1 MYLLTRFISN
11 ILSSEESWTTQTN
24 KVRYSYE
31 TFWGMNVIK
40 LSTIGTSA
48 ITYYVDED
56 WINFGYF
63 NEDNIWE
70 NRRHDIKIP
79 KGLRVYTD
87 EELVFILEKRYT
99 DENLKECLKI
109 DDKYYNDYIEFLK
122 VNSNV

>member
-11 ILSSEESWTTQTN
+11 ILSSEEAWSTQTN

-31 TFWGMNVIK
+31 SFWSSVAIK
-40 LSTIGTSA
+40 LSTNGTST
-48 ITYYVDED
+48 ISYHIDED

-70 NRRHDIKIP
+70 NGRHDIKIP

-87 EELVFILEKRYT
+87 EELVFILGKRYT

-109 DDKYYNDYIEFLK
+109 DDEYYNDYIEFLK